1 MSLLSDTLR
10 QIVEPPSQRVAI
22 YNRPKVHLGRKTT
35 ETEIRR
41 AEILPA
47 PRVIGHATTTEI
59 MDYVSCS
66 RDRVR
71 KSLERLR
78 DEGLVQDE
86 IKIDNRIRKSFWSLV

>member
-1 MSLLSDTLR
+1 MSLLSDTIQ
-10 QIVEPPSQRVAI
+10 QITTPPRPRTTI

-35 ETEIRR
+35 EIEIRR
-41 AEILPA
+41 AEILLA
-47 PRVIGHATTTEI
+47 LRVIGPATTTEI

-78 DEGLVQDE
+78 EEGLVQDE
-86 IKIDNRIRKSFWSLV
+86 IKVENRIRKSFWSLV